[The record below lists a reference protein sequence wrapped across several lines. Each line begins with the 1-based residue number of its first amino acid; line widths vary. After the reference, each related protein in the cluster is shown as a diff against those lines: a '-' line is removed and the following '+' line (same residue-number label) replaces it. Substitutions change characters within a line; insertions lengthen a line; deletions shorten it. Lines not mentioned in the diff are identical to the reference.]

1 MKLSDIAKKNI
12 ISNFIEI
19 IYGISDQEYQKRIWI
34 RCEGPECDDFDETV
48 NHFFIEG
55 DAILEHYQDFGIT
68 EHQYRLLKKFREVF
82 DTFCDDNDYPEEFI
96 DTLEW
101 DNITKLAQ
109 EILMAFNYQ
118 KDSQSFS

>member
-1 MKLSDIAKKNI
+1 MYVNKKQILECFLANI
-12 ISNFIEI
+12 FRISNKK
-19 IYGISDQEYQKRIWI
+19 YQIRIWI
-34 RCEGPECDDFDETV
+34 KGLGPECHNFDDAVCD
-48 NHFFIEG
+48 FFEEG
-55 DAILEHYQDFGIT
+55 NSIIEHYQDFGIT

-109 EILMAFNYQ
+109 EILIAFNYQ

>member
-1 MKLSDIAKKNI
+1 MLTEENKKDIINA
-12 ISNFIEI
+12 FINVFI
-19 IYGISDQEYQKRIWI
+19 RIRDVDYQKRIWV
-34 RCEGPECDDFDETV
+34 RCEGPECDDFDETACD
-48 NHFFIEG
+48 FFG
-55 DAILEHYQDFGIT
+55 DCDAILEHYQDFGIT
-68 EHQYRLLKKFREVF
+68 EHQYRLLKKFRDVF

-109 EILMAFNYQ
+109 EVLIAFNYQ

>member
-1 MKLSDIAKKNI
+1 L
-12 ISNFIEI
+12 
-19 IYGISDQEYQKRIWI
+19 
-34 RCEGPECDDFDETV
+34 
-48 NHFFIEG
+48 
-55 DAILEHYQDFGIT
+55 
-68 EHQYRLLKKFREVF
+68 F

-109 EILMAFNYQ
+109 EVLIAFNYQ